1 MSKRATA
8 KYFAIVEQIEAN
20 EIEHWK
26 RVAAEWAKRALR
38 AESKLAVRNPDT
50 AIGLTVLEER
60 RRVARAA

>member
-1 MSKRATA
+1 MSKRPTA

-38 AESKLAVRNPDT
+38 AESKLAIRNPET
-50 AIGLTVLEER
+50 AIGLALRDGSR
-60 RRVARAA
+60 RIVRAA